1 MTEPDRISVES
12 MNPLGKVQIQT
23 ADFGKND
30 MSIQTELAAFLER
43 RLRDADTKDR
53 NIDLIAHFYGFRDSP
68 WPTLE
73 ETAGRFSIST
83 RERVRQIVDK
93 YFRNIVQAADLP
105 SLPNLSTIV
114 SQRQYWLHSE
124 LRDSLKESQLIEE
137 NFSIRGLFNLMTDLG
152 MSNDYG
158 IFAIDSRW
166 NGLRKATRSSMAQAE
181 ETFVIKNSDLKAVN
195 SIYKKARTLPG
206 QYGLS
211 NFEYLDDVVGKELLS
226 QYGNLVSDL
235 IRNSNVAW
243 FKETDLGMWYMFE
256 DRDNILVNFSEKV
269 FSLINECEIAR
280 LAEVFHNALRGR
292 PQKREHPS
300 LGLIEEYLE
309 SSLSFVNTN
318 DVVRFANQP
327 DVSLNQIEK
336 DLVAYF
342 ETRNAA
348 SFKELRT
355 FLSHKGYGRP
365 HIIKATNTSPIVHVD
380 RSGGQGFH
388 VYTLVGN
395 PRQANDR
402 YAAFLRELG
411 SIHNTDE
418 SLESKTRREQDTL
431 RRWLFEGKCKENCAI
446 CGKEHM
452 VTALVAA
459 HKKRRRDCNERERRD
474 PHIVMPICV
483 FGCDFLYERRHI
495 VVDEGFVR
503 ENLVAQFGAAD
514 VDYLNRLIGRKLD
527 DKWLEG
533 DSSYFTYT
541 INPWEDS

>member
-1 MTEPDRISVES
+1 
-12 MNPLGKVQIQT
+12 
-23 ADFGKND
+23 
-30 MSIQTELAAFLER
+30 
-43 RLRDADTKDR
+43 
-53 NIDLIAHFYGFRDSP
+53 
-68 WPTLE
+68 
-73 ETAGRFSIST
+73 
-83 RERVRQIVDK
+83 
-93 YFRNIVQAADLP
+93 
-105 SLPNLSTIV
+105 
-114 SQRQYWLHSE
+114 
-124 LRDSLKESQLIEE
+124 
-137 NFSIRGLFNLMTDLG
+137 
-152 MSNDYG
+152 
-158 IFAIDSRW
+158 
-166 NGLRKATRSSMAQAE
+166 MAQAR

-211 NFEYLDDVVGKELLS
+211 NLEYLDDVVGKELFA
-226 QYGNLVSDL
+226 QYRNLVSDL

-243 FKETDLGMWYMFE
+243 FKETDHGMWYMFE

-269 FSLINECEIAR
+269 FSLINECETAR
-280 LAEVFHNALRGR
+280 LADVFHNALRGR
-292 PQKREHPS
+292 PQKKEHPS

-309 SSLSFVNTN
+309 SSVSFVSTD

-336 DLVAYF
+336 DVVAYF
-342 ETRNAA
+342 ETQNVAN
-348 SFKELRT
+348 FKELRT
-355 FLSHKGYGRP
+355 FLCHKGYGRP

-380 RSGGQGFH
+380 RSKGQGFH

-395 PRQANDR
+395 PAQANDR

-418 SLESKTRREQDTL
+418 SLESKARKEQDTL

-446 CGKEHM
+446 CGNEHM

-503 ENLVAQFGAAD
+503 ESLGAQFGTAD
-514 VDYLNRLIGRKLD
+514 VDYLNGLIGRKLD
-527 DKWLEG
+527 DRWLEG

-541 INPWEDS
+541 INPSVDS